1 MKAIRRTLAVLL
13 APALLAACAGPLPGA
28 VVPPPGTLGLG
39 PDCGPQAY
47 PFQALHNFV
56 RGQVVV
62 RGQVAADGRIT
73 GAVAEQPAW
82 DPYLTAAALDGVRH
96 CRLPAS
102 PAGTVVRLLFV
113 YDFVGGDQYLPRG
126 VVTVLFAPPA

>member
-1 MKAIRRTLAVLL
+1 MKANRRTLGLL
-13 APALLAACAGPLPGA
+13 LVSALLTACAAALPGA
-28 VVPPPGTLGLG
+28 VAPVPGTLGLG

-47 PFQALHNFV
+47 PFQSLHNFV

-96 CRLPAS
+96 CRLTTS
-102 PAGTVVRLLFV
+102 PPGTVVRLLFV
-113 YDFVGGDQYLPRG
+113 YDFLGGDQYLPRG